1 MAMSKNQKKKTYK
14 AIEENLINLRNFLD
28 EYDKMSN
35 LHTYDSIAHSYIYNI
50 HDDFKPDVPRLN
62 GNRLYLEDLLSKTL
76 PTHIQKSATDL
87 RYRIDQYI
95 NHPAKIKNK
104 KVNARCEYK
113 TPKTL
118 RDIEIEEIKSRQE
131 KKRFRK
137 RNKSLE
143 EGDITYLKNFRLNHV
158 GDGYISKSRGKI
170 FFLDQEFFQ
179 EPEDGQYKI
188 RYVNPEQP
196 HLMTVIKYKNS

>member
-1 MAMSKNQKKKTYK
+1 MAMSKYQKRKTYK
-14 AIEENLINLRNFLD
+14 AIEENLIDLRNFLD

-35 LHTYDSIAHSYIYNI
+35 LHTYDSIVHSYIYNI
-50 HDDFKPDVPRLN
+50 HDDFKPDVSRLN

-95 NHPAKIKNK
+95 SQYAKTEKE
-104 KVNARCEYK
+104 KVNTRCEYK

-118 RDIEIEEIKSRQE
+118 MDIEKADSRQE
-131 KKRFRK
+131 KGRFRK

-143 EGDITYLKNFRLNHV
+143 EGDITYLKNFKLNHV
-158 GDGYISKSRGKI
+158 GDGYLSRSKEKY
-170 FFLDQEFFQ
+170 FFLNQEFFQ
-179 EPEDGQYKI
+179 EPEDGHYQIK
-188 RYVNPEQP
+188 YVNPEQP
-196 HLMTVIKYKNS
+196 HLMIVSKYKNL